1 MHYQDSDKTG
11 VEMDEARTTRQLSL
25 YRNLGLAMTF
35 LALMGWGTAYFARAS
50 AAVQHQLRE
59 EVNQLKATQ
68 DQLTAERDQAKA
80 QLAAAQQ
87 ELIVLTKL
95 LEEPQEKAS
104 VTGSVPAPTAA
115 SKPPRAPAKTKGKSR

>member
-1 MHYQDSDKTG
+1 
-11 VEMDEARTTRQLSL
+11 MDEARTTRQLSL

-35 LALMGWGTAYFARAS
+35 LALMGWGTAYLARAS

-59 EVNQLKATQ
+59 EVAQLKATQ

-80 QLAAAQQ
+80 QLATVQQ
-87 ELIVLTKL
+87 EVMGLTKR
-95 LEEPQEKAS
+95 LEETQEKGA

-115 SKPPRAPAKTKGKSR
+115 SKPARTPAKTKGKGR